1 MCHLRAATPDLVYDP
16 RPVSQLPK
24 KGGDTETD
32 LPVGSRVGPRS
43 DPGELGSGGL
53 VSRLTEGLA
62 DRYGPPLAVA
72 HGGMGVVETVQD
84 KPLARVLARKVIH
97 EELRDQR
104 DVVEMFLREARIT
117 GQLDHPNVV
126 PVHDLGVSDDG
137 GLFFT
142 MKLVTGRT
150 LRDWITE
157 LPADGP
163 VERSE
168 LLDLLDVVLRVC
180 DALAFAHS
188 RGVLHCDIKP
198 ANVMVGEFGQVYLMD
213 WGVARWIEEEALRVA
228 SNEDDDERVIGTT
241 GLMPPEQARGAPL
254 DERADVFAVGALLYN
269 ILTRRPPFR
278 GETGVQ
284 ALTAALLCRFPTPEE
299 LMGPGVVPPALSRVI
314 LRAMSKDPED
324 RYPSVIEL
332 KADLQRFV
340 RGGESFEAKVFEPGE
355 IVVNEG
361 DPGDEAYIIESG
373 RCEVLRGAESIRVMG
388 AGEVFGEMAIL
399 SSGVRTATVRAIERS
414 VLRRVSGK
422 ALLDELDEMKPWM
435 GALVR
440 RLAERFRE
448 REVEQD

>member
-1 MCHLRAATPDLVYDP
+1 MYDP

-150 LRDWITE
+150 LREWITE

-228 SNEDDDERVIGTT
+228 SNEDDDERD
-241 GLMPPEQARGAPL
+241 RKS
-254 DERADVFAVGALLYN
+254 
-269 ILTRRPPFR
+269 
-278 GETGVQ
+278 
-284 ALTAALLCRFPTPEE
+284 
-299 LMGPGVVPPALSRVI
+299 VV
-314 LRAMSKDPED
+314 
-324 RYPSVIEL
+324 
-332 KADLQRFV
+332 
-340 RGGESFEAKVFEPGE
+340 
-355 IVVNEG
+355 
-361 DPGDEAYIIESG
+361 
-373 RCEVLRGAESIRVMG
+373 
-388 AGEVFGEMAIL
+388 
-399 SSGVRTATVRAIERS
+399 
-414 VLRRVSGK
+414 
-422 ALLDELDEMKPWM
+422 
-435 GALVR
+435 
-440 RLAERFRE
+440 
-448 REVEQD
+448 

>member
-1 MCHLRAATPDLVYDP
+1 M
-16 RPVSQLPK
+16 
-24 KGGDTETD
+24 
-32 LPVGSRVGPRS
+32 
-43 DPGELGSGGL
+43 
-53 VSRLTEGLA
+53 
-62 DRYGPPLAVA
+62 
-72 HGGMGVVETVQD
+72 
-84 KPLARVLARKVIH
+84 LARKVIH

-150 LRDWITE
+150 LREWITE

-340 RGGESFEAKVFEPGE
+340 RGGESFEAKVFEPGA

>member
-1 MCHLRAATPDLVYDP
+1 
-16 RPVSQLPK
+16 
-24 KGGDTETD
+24 
-32 LPVGSRVGPRS
+32 
-43 DPGELGSGGL
+43 
-53 VSRLTEGLA
+53 
-62 DRYGPPLAVA
+62 
-72 HGGMGVVETVQD
+72 MGVVETVQD
-84 KPLARVLARKVIH
+84 KPLARVLARKVMH

-150 LRDWITE
+150 LREWIAE
-157 LPADGP
+157 LPPEGAI
-163 VERSE
+163 ERSE

-213 WGVARWIEEEALRVA
+213 WGVARWIEEEALRVVA
-228 SNEDDDERVIGTT
+228 SEDDDDRVIGTT

-269 ILTRRPPFR
+269 VLTRRPPFR

-284 ALTAALLCRFPTPEE
+284 ALTAARLCRFPAPDD
-299 LMGPGVVPPALSRVI
+299 LAGPGVVPPALSRVI

-324 RYPSVIEL
+324 RYPTVIEL

-399 SSGVRTATVRAIERS
+399 SSGVRTATVRAVERS